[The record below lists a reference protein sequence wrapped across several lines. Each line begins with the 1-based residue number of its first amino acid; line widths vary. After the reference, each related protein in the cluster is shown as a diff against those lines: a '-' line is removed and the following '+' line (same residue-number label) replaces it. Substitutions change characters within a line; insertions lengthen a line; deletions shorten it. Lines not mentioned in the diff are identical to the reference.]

1 MITKNTKKNS
11 SQNAPGRPPGVPW
24 RRPDGPKRRLKSAKK
39 KLKSVQ
45 EGAKTRQDAKFG
57 GPKRAPRRAKMDPRG
72 KCKYFFTGGLKKY
85 WVPFLDYFWPLP
97 RAYFFTFLHQNS
109 SFYQHKTR
117 FFAFICMNFHV
128 FGAIFGASWA
138 SWRPL
143 ERSWTH

>member
-1 MITKNTKKNS
+1 M
-11 SQNAPGRPPGVPW
+11 
-24 RRPDGPKRRLKSAKK
+24 
-39 KLKSVQ
+39 KSVQ
-45 EGAKTRQDAKFG
+45 EGAKTRQEGKLG

-72 KCKYFFTGGLKKY
+72 KCKYFFTPVLEKY
-85 WVPFLDYFWPLP
+85 RAPFLAHFWPLP

-138 SWRPL
+138 SWSSLGRLLDASSASKSAQEASKRLKRRPRGL
-143 ERSWTH
+143 QEVQAKVCFLCW